1 MEHCNYSIEYLRD
14 LFAEGYIIIPSHLR
28 NNIINKFNE
37 DILYFSK
44 ILGLYQEELPVKL
57 KAEMYFDFNYEKCEY
72 VKDMEEHKFQ
82 PYYFIYKNLKEYYQV
97 YNKFINLLVMND
109 YDETSYVFNDSIDVY
124 YTDLEDEFNKTK
136 RNYNLCMW
144 EIIHNLLS
152 GETRKI
158 VETIIKPT
166 VEDKL
171 TYGVSF
177 MGFDEENDSY
187 NVYNLVEILQGE
199 NFEKLYLL
207 KLVTIEGD
215 IVRKP
220 IYTVKKFNE
229 LFLERFSDYPK
240 NVFTIKDYQK
250 MRKSF
255 EDDFKFFIEKFDINN
270 EDGMTFEELYNN
282 QHEIEKGVDDYV
294 FNLFLQYYMMY
305 HKFISNLQI
314 NLLKGCACINNA
326 MFNILKEDYKWLV
339 NKDRDE
345 IYNTLVKGKLK
356 EMILFTMFE

>member
-1 MEHCNYSIEYLRD
+1 MEHYNYSIDYLKE
-14 LFAEGYIIIPSHLR
+14 LFYKDYPIIPSHLR
-28 NNIINKFNE
+28 KNIINKFNE
-37 DILYFSK
+37 DILYFSR
-44 ILGLYQEELPVKL
+44 ILELYGVKLPVIL
-57 KAEMYFDFNYEKCEY
+57 KTEMYFDFNYEKSDF

-82 PYYFIYKNLKEYYQV
+82 PYYFIFKNLKEYYQV
-97 YNKFINLLVMND
+97 YNTFINLLTMND
-109 YDETSYVFNDSIDVY
+109 YDETSYVFISCVNVY
-124 YTDLEDEFNKTK
+124 YTDLEEEFNKTK
-136 RNYNLCMW
+136 PNNKLNIC
-144 EIIHNLLS
+144 EIVHNLIS

-177 MGFDEENDSY
+177 MGFDEKNSHI
-187 NVYNLVEILQGE
+187 VYNLVEILQGE

-207 KLVTIEGD
+207 KIVTIDGD
-215 IVRKP
+215 IPKKP
-220 IYTVKKFNE
+220 IYVVKKFNE
-229 LFLERFSDYPK
+229 LFLERFADYPK
-240 NVFTIKDYQK
+240 NVFTINEWQK
-250 MRKSF
+250 IRKSF

>member
-1 MEHCNYSIEYLRD
+1 MEHCNYSIEYLKEIFYKD
-14 LFAEGYIIIPSHLR
+14 YPIIPSHLR

-37 DILYFSK
+37 DILYFSR
-44 ILGLYQEELPVKL
+44 ILELYGVKLPVIL
-57 KAEMYFDFNYEKCEY
+57 KTEMCFDFNYEKSDF

-82 PYYFIYKNLKEYYQV
+82 PYYFIFKILKEYYQV
-97 YNKFINLLVMND
+97 YNTFINLLTMND
-109 YDETSYVFNDSIDVY
+109 YDETSYVFISCVDVY
-124 YTDLEDEFNKTK
+124 YTDLEEEFNKTK
-136 RNYNLCMW
+136 PNNKLNIC
-144 EIIHNLLS
+144 EIVHNLLS

-166 VEDKL
+166 VENKL

-215 IVRKP
+215 VVDKP
-220 IYTVKKFNE
+220 IYVVKKFNE
-229 LFLERFSDYPK
+229 LFLERFADYPK
-240 NVFTIKDYQK
+240 NVFVINDWKK
-250 MRKSF
+250 MKEVFSI
-255 EDDFKFFIEKFDINN
+255 DFNFFLDKFDIDAANYL
-270 EDGMTFEELYNN
+270 TFEELYNN

-294 FNLFLQYYMMY
+294 FKLFLQYYMMY

-314 NLLKGCACINNA
+314 DLLKGCVCINNA
-326 MFNILKEDYKWLV
+326 IFDMLKEEYKWLV
-339 NKDRDE
+339 NKNRDE

>member
-1 MEHCNYSIEYLRD
+1 MEHCNYSIEYLKE
-14 LFAEGYIIIPSHLR
+14 LFYKDYPIIPSHLR
-28 NNIINKFNE
+28 KNIINKFNE
-37 DILYFSK
+37 DILYFSR
-44 ILGLYQEELPVKL
+44 ILELYGVKLPVIL
-57 KAEMYFDFNYEKCEY
+57 KTEMYFDFNYEKSDF

-82 PYYFIYKNLKEYYQV
+82 PYYFIFKNLKEYYQV
-97 YNKFINLLVMND
+97 YNTFINLLTMND
-109 YDETSYVFNDSIDVY
+109 YDETSYVFISCVNVY
-124 YTDLEDEFNKTK
+124 YTDLEEEFNKTK
-136 RNYNLCMW
+136 PNNKLNIC
-144 EIIHNLLS
+144 EIVHNLIS